1 MKNIKNCIVLIIL
14 SIFFTSCTT
23 NNIVLENDYFKYMIA
38 VTGTN
43 LKFVD
48 KVTGTDYLD
57 PITDSKCANILIDS
71 VKYEVTSLSLEG
83 DQLKM
88 EFGETGVSVDV
99 KVIKADDRIT
109 LKIASVT
116 GKIESWV

>member
-1 MKNIKNCIVLIIL
+1 V
-14 SIFFTSCTT
+14 
-23 NNIVLENDYFKYMIA
+23 IA